1 MTIPRGASPDSTLD
15 PALDPAQVRELQG
28 AFLRLVF
35 ADAQGYL
42 CIAAKRNGRFD
53 EHYAAYPEK
62 LNDALDSIAEHADDS
77 DVYYCAQMLD
87 TPKRVKDHVSPRVG
101 AAWADLDEC
110 PPARLLVPPTLVTE
124 TSPGRWQALWIF
136 AEPHDASEVEQLSKR
151 IARFHKDDGCDQ
163 SGWDLTQLLR
173 VPMTWNRKYDDTPPV
188 RLDAATRS
196 RYRLGDFTAYP
207 PVADDDHQGATQP
220 LPQPQEPRY
229 IPTHV
234 AKLLPVLPEPGT
246 RHQKAHE
253 LLLACWEC
261 GMDEDHAYWLYLRFP
276 PVAHKDAEAPGW
288 AARNYHLEKRD
299 HGYHLRHKGFW
310 CHEANPVCE
319 SPGAYSKRKLE
330 ENGPPASKL
339 IWLSDIEPE
348 QIEWLWKDRI
358 PLASVTS
365 DEGDPD
371 VGKSVKTCD
380 LAARV
385 SRGWAMPGEP
395 GDAASIRDRA
405 IVRAPAT
412 VLIISAED
420 SLKYTIVPRLI
431 MAGADMTKIATLALQ
446 RDDKG
451 NVIPLMFPED
461 LGYLRQRIMEAK
473 ATLVILDPLMAYMSD
488 KISTNNDAS
497 ARRVMTPLAAIAEEL
512 KVAILV
518 VRHLNKSGE
527 LKAKYRGGGSIAFT
541 GAVRSGMVSEWHPER
556 GAGPGTSG
564 EEIRVVA
571 MVKHNLTRQKRA
583 ITYTIAESADDPDIP
598 VVVWGEEL
606 EMDADALL
614 KGRDH
619 RKDAP
624 VREQAE
630 QFLESWLANGPASGG
645 DLVRAAKAVGI
656 SEATLNRAAK
666 NLGIKKLAERNEKG
680 HITDW
685 VWSMGPYVR
694 LPAPNQ
700 DPTTAGEGSAEP

>member
-1 MTIPRGASPDSTLD
+1 MVTTETETAPSSTANRAD
-15 PALDPAQVRELQG
+15 QKSFFWR
-28 AFLRLVF
+28 VF
-35 ADAQGYL
+35 GRTSGFL
-42 CIAAKRNGRFD
+42 CIARKRGTEFHQ
-53 EHYAAYPEK
+53 HYSAYPEK
-62 LNDALDSIAEHADDS
+62 LDDALDYIAEYAEHFDL
-77 DVYYCAQMLD
+77 YYCAQLLD
-87 TPKRVKDHVSPRVG
+87 TPKRVKSNVKTCT
-101 AAWADLDEC
+101 AAWADLDTC
-110 PPARLLVPPTLVTE
+110 HPDTLLVKPSIVVE
-124 TSPGRWQALWIF
+124 TSTQRWQGLWRF
-136 AEPHDASEVEQLSKR
+136 EEPQEPQVAEQLSKR
-151 IARFHKDDGCDQ
+151 IARHHTDDGCDQ

-173 VPMTWNRKYDDTPPV
+173 VPLTHNHKYQDTPQVSIVGYGP
-188 RLDAATRS
+188 DT
-196 RYRLGDFTAYP
+196 YRLTDFTAYP
-207 PVADDDHQGATQP
+207 PVADDNEHQDASETDAQP

-234 AKLLPVLPEPGT
+234 AKIAFRPVVVGIGGMDG
-246 RHQKAHE
+246 RHQDAHE

-261 GMDEDHAYWLYLRFP
+261 GMLSEEEALWLYLRYP
-276 PVAHKDAEAPGW
+276 PVTHKDAEAPGW

-310 CHEANPVCE
+310 CHEADPPCPK
-319 SPGAYSKRKLE
+319 PGAYSKRKLE

-348 QIEWLWKDRI
+348 QIEWLWRNRI

-395 GDAASIRDRA
+395 GDATSIRDRA
-405 IVRAPAT
+405 IVRPPAT

-473 ATLVILDPLMAYMSD
+473 ATLIILDPLMAYMSD
-488 KISTNNDAS
+488 KINTNNDAS
-497 ARRVMTPLAAIAEEL
+497 ARRVMTPLSTIAEEL

-541 GAVRSGMVSEWHPER
+541 GAVRSGMASEWHPER
-556 GAGPGTSG
+556 GYGPGTSG

-571 MVKHNLTRQKRA
+571 MVKHNLTREKKA
-583 ITYTIAESADDPDIP
+583 ITYTLVESATNPDIP
-598 VVVWGEEL
+598 IVVWGEEL
-606 EMDADALL
+606 EMDADTLL

-630 QFLESWLANGPASGG
+630 EFLESWLKERPALGKEI
-645 DLVRAAKAVGI
+645 VPAAKKAGI

-666 NLGIKKLAERNEKG
+666 KLGVKKSAERNEKG

-685 VWSMGPYVR
+685 VWALGPYVR
-694 LPAPNQ
+694 FPEKS
-700 DPTTAGEGSAEP
+700 PTTEE